1 MYLTFAE
8 YQARGGTNTATAFAL
23 LEFKARKMI
32 DSHTQGRV
40 SKMANIP
47 GDVKNCMFEL
57 IGKLFAEQQYGDG
70 MITSELSSSYSYSV
84 DVNTASQSKI
94 GTIKTYLSG
103 VTDDNGIYL
112 LYTGVE

>member
-8 YQARGGTNTATAFAL
+8 YQARGGTITLTAFPL

-32 DSHTQGRV
+32 DSYTQGRV
-40 SKMANIP
+40 SKMATIP
-47 GDVKNCMFEL
+47 DDVKNCMFEL
-57 IGKLFAEQQYGDG
+57 IGKISTEQQYGDG
-70 MITSELSSSYSYSV
+70 MITSESSGSYSYSV

-112 LYTGVE
+112 LYAGVE